1 MTLSEMESLR
11 KQFPT
16 AWAVMMDRLW
26 EVDRAL
32 LIELVLQHMSAG
44 DCLVAITAIHK
55 DVLES
60 REEEAINGTKH

>member
-1 MTLSEMESLR
+1 MTLAEMEQLR
-11 KQFPT
+11 EQFPT

-26 EVDRAL
+26 EIDRSL
-32 LIELVLQHMSAG
+32 LIELLFQHMSAG

-60 REEEAINGTKH
+60 REEESNNGSIH